1 MVSRGEEWDGM
12 GLGRQITVTLA
23 TYGCD
28 PECWSRGVLI
38 VSMATSLT
46 TQDLVSLSFHFSSTS
61 LFC

>member
-1 MVSRGEEWDGM
+1 M

-23 TYGCD
+23 MYGCD
-28 PECWSRGVLI
+28 SECWSMGVLI

-46 TQDLVSLSFHFSSTS
+46 TLNLDLVSLYFHFSSTS